1 MSKRPK
7 QKSGGGNADQLG
19 QLLALHEIALGSMSH
34 GLCMYDAAQKLAL
47 FNQRFLETYK
57 LSPGAIKKGD
67 TIEAVYRRCATS
79 IGLSADVVDALW
91 IKRRARLDT
100 GKAFNQRQRIPDGRA
115 IALDFRPLPDGG
127 WVAVFEDITHQQEME
142 EQLRQQVERM
152 DQALE
157 NMSHGLSMFDADE
170 RLIVCNRQYV
180 ELYDLDAEVIKPGVT
195 HKEVLENWVARGNSP
210 AGNGESLYQSRRA
223 AIDAGNRSEWLSSK
237 DGRIIEATSRRTP
250 DGGWV
255 TASDDITARLRSKEI
270 LREQNLRFDAALEN
284 LAHGLCMLDQHLCI
298 VVCNRRY
305 LEMYGLDPEIVKPGA
320 TMLEVIQHSV
330 ARGNHG
336 HRSADAVYEDFCQK
350 VTTENDVVKLRHL
363 ADGRC
368 FAIRSRPM
376 TTGGWAVTYEDV
388 TQREHATQT
397 LREQNMRFDAALNNM
412 SQGLCMYDADLRLIV
427 HNDKYLELFNY
438 DAEYVKPGVML
449 LDVLGH
455 GIARGTFPN
464 GTDDV
469 LRIRLSA
476 LQNGTTSFD
485 QVITGD
491 RIIATTHCPMPDGG
505 FVGTFEDITE
515 RRRVESERKAAII
528 ELREQHRRFDAA
540 LNNMP
545 LGVSMLD
552 HDLRIIVTNN
562 QWLDM
567 FGLSPDVVKPGVTMQ
582 EVMRHSVAVGNYRDI
597 DAEDLYRDLTES
609 LEAGVSKFYRNL
621 TNGRTVLTTYHAMT
635 EGGYVATYE
644 DITER
649 KQAEERISHMARHDA
664 LTGLPNR
671 VLFRDKMDEGLAR
684 VQAENECMAVLCL
697 DLDNFKSVNDTL
709 GHPIGDRFLISV
721 ANLLSGVI
729 GEKDTIARLGGDEF
743 AILQCASQ
751 PAGAERLAQ
760 RIIEALNDSLVIED
774 NEINTAVSIG
784 IAVAPHDGD
793 SADHLMKCADLAL
806 YRAKAQ
812 GRARHCFFE
821 PAMDTHLQE
830 RRALEIDLRKAFPGD
845 QFSIVYQPQ
854 IRLSDGEI
862 SGMEALLRWTHPQR
876 GSVSPAEFIPVAE
889 ESGLIIPLGEW
900 VLRGACAEAARWPD
914 HIRLAVN
921 LSAVQF
927 KHRGLVASILNA
939 LGAAGLPPRRLE
951 LEITEAVLLQ
961 DDEATLRVLH
971 QLRALGIRISMD
983 DFGTGY
989 SSLSYLRSFPFDKLK
1004 IDRSFVSDTGF
1015 GKDSAAIIR
1024 TIAGLGASLGIDTTA
1039 EGVETAEQLEMVR
1052 RSGCTEYQGYYFSP
1066 PRSAAEVSQM
1076 MTRVAETKAVA

>member
-1 MSKRPK
+1 MSKRAKPK
-7 QKSGGGNADQLG
+7 NACADADQQG
-19 QLLALHEIALGSMSH
+19 HVLALHEVALGTMSH

-57 LSPGAIKKGD
+57 LSSGAIQKGD
-67 TIEAVYRRCATS
+67 TIEAVYRRCAIS
-79 IGLSADVVDALW
+79 IDLATGTVDALW
-91 IKRRARLDT
+91 VKRRQKLDA
-100 GKAFNQRQRIPDGRA
+100 GKAFRQRQRFPDGRV
-115 IALDFRPLPDGG
+115 IAVDFRPLPDGG
-127 WVAVFEDITHQQEME
+127 WVGVFEDITRQQEME
-142 EQLRQQVERM
+142 KQLRQQVERM

-180 ELYDLDAEVIKPGVT
+180 ALYDLDAEVVKPGVT
-195 HKEVLENWVARGNSP
+195 HREILENWVARGN
-210 AGNGESLYQSRRA
+210 AACGEGNNLYKSRCA
-223 AIDAGNRSEWLSSK
+223 AIETGDRAEWLSSK

-250 DGGWV
+250 DGGWI
-255 TASDDITARLRSKEI
+255 TASDDITARLRSEET

-284 LAHGLCMLDQHLCI
+284 LAHGLCMLDQHFHI

-305 LEMYGLDPEIVKPGA
+305 IDMYGLDPEIVKPGA

-336 HRSADAVYEDFCQK
+336 SRQAEVVYEDFRQK

-368 FAIRSRPM
+368 FAIRSRLM
-376 TTGGWAVTYEDV
+376 TMGGWIVTYEDV
-388 TQREHATQT
+388 TQREQATQT
-397 LREQNMRFDAALNNM
+397 LREQNMRFDAAINNM
-412 SQGLCMYDADLRLIV
+412 SQALCMYDADHRLIV
-427 HNDKYLELFNY
+427 HNDKYLEIFGY

-449 LDVLGH
+449 ADVLAH
-455 GIARGTFPN
+455 GIARGSFPN
-464 GTDDV
+464 GTEDV

-476 LQNGTTSFD
+476 LQDGTTSFD
-485 QVITGD
+485 QVISGD
-491 RIIATTHCPMPDGG
+491 RIIATTHCPMPNGG

-528 ELREQHRRFDAA
+528 ELSEQHRRFDAA

-545 LGVSMLD
+545 HGVSMLD

-567 FGLSPDVVKPGVTMQ
+567 FGLSPEVVKPGVTMQ
-582 EVMRHSVAVGNYRDI
+582 EVMRHSVAVGNYADI
-597 DAEDLYRDLTES
+597 DADELYRSLVES

-621 TNGRTVLTTYHAMT
+621 TNGRTVLTSYHAMP

-684 VQAENECMAVLCL
+684 VQAEHECMAILCL

-721 ANLLSGVI
+721 ANLLKSVI

-743 AILQCASQ
+743 AILQCEAQ
-751 PAGAERLAQ
+751 PAGAEKLAQ
-760 RIIEALNDSLVIED
+760 RIIEALNDSLIID
-774 NEINTAVSIG
+774 GHEINTAVSIG

-806 YRAKAQ
+806 YRAKAE

-821 PAMDTHLQE
+821 PAMDTRLQE

-845 QFSIVYQPQ
+845 QFTIAYQPQ

-876 GSVSPAEFIPVAE
+876 GPVSPAEFIPVAE

-927 KHRGLVASILNA
+927 KHRGLVGSVVNA

-1004 IDRSFVSDTGF
+1004 IDRSFVSDTAF

-1066 PRSAAEVSQM
+1066 PRSAAEVLEM
-1076 MTRVAETKAVA
+1076 MMRAADTKAVA